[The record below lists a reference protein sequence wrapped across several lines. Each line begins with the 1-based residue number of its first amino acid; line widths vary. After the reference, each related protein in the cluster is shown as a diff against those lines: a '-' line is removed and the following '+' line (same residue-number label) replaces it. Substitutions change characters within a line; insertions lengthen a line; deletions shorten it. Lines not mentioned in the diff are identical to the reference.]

1 MSPPKSSLRRRLD
14 SLFFPAV
21 LIIWVT
27 CGVVLI
33 CQYKGMIPW
42 LEQWP
47 EALIVLITLAP
58 PALLGTYVV
67 VQLVKL
73 VTEK

>member
-1 MSPPKSSLRRRLD
+1 MRRRLD
-14 SLFFPAV
+14 SLFFPAA

-47 EALIVLITLAP
+47 EALIVLITLIP
-58 PALLGTYVV
+58 PALLGAYIVAQLIRM
-67 VQLVKL
+67 VQGK
-73 VTEK
+73 